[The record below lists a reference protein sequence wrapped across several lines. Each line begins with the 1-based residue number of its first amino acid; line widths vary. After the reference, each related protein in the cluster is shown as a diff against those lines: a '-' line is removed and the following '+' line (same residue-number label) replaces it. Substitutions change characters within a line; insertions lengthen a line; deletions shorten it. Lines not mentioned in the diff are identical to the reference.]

1 MSTASNTFLH
11 GKLYIHEAYG
21 LSFVPT
27 LIQGFSGHKFNAKS
41 ETELKAAVVSSQMQS
56 EAGDAK
62 RIAIINFKQ
71 PVIKF
76 TDGWYGWLGTQS
88 YIRILTDLLNDDTVI
103 GVVMDVDSGG
113 GQVYGTPEFYDFI
126 KSFVAKKPLVVYA
139 GGYLCSGAYYLAA
152 PSSWIVANKRADAIG
167 SIGAYTVLMDF
178 NGMWEKFGAKVHTI
192 YSSLSEEK
200 NKAYRDVMSGEDK
213 DYKQYVTVE
222 LDPIVVD
229 FIQDMK
235 DARPQIKEE
244 AFKGGV
250 WTGKDSLAIGLVDEL
265 GSLDTAI
272 QKVYELSI
280 NNNQSKKKTMSK
292 TSKSFPTIQKI
303 AGIEGEGIP
312 VVKTITGKKGI
323 QVEEEQL
330 EKIETAL
337 ANGASEVQTQKDAV
351 AAEQAKVTKLEG
363 TVAAALTKAG
373 LTAAGT
379 TEANIELLANKVVE
393 YGNHPAIK
401 GSKPK
406 AEGDSFENDD
416 DKSIVNKEDAHNKLY
431 DEA

>member
-1 MSTASNTFLH
+1 MSTVTNTFLH
-11 GKLYIHEAYG
+11 GKLYINEAYG

-27 LIQGFSGHKFNAKS
+27 LIQGFSGRQFNSKN
-41 ETELKAAVVSSQMQS
+41 EKDLQTAAIANSVGAVEGDSKRVVV
-56 EAGDAK
+56 
-62 RIAIINFKQ
+62 INFKQ

-76 TDGWYGWLGTQS
+76 TDAWYGWLGTQS
-88 YIRILTDLLNDDTVI
+88 YIRILTDLLNDDTVM

-113 GQVYGTPEFYDFI
+113 GQVYGTPEFYDFM
-126 KSFVAKKPLVVYA
+126 KLFAEKKPLVIYA

-152 PSSWIVANKRADAIG
+152 PASWIVANKRADAVG

-200 NKAYRDVMSGEDK
+200 NKAHRDVMNETDK
-213 DYKQYVTVE
+213 DYKQYVKME
-222 LDPIVVD
+222 LDPIVED

-235 DARPQIKEE
+235 EVRPQIKDE

-250 WTGKDSLAIGLVDEL
+250 WSGKESLAIGLVDEL

-272 QKVYELSI
+272 QKVYELSN
-280 NNNQSKKKTMSK
+280 NNNQSKKTTMSK
-292 TSKSFPTIQKI
+292 TSKSFPKIQKI
-303 AGIEGEGIP
+303 AGIDGEGIP
-312 VVKTITGKKGI
+312 VVTTVTGKKGI
-323 QVEEEQL
+323 RVGEDQL
-330 EKIETAL
+330 EAIETAL
-337 ANGASEVQTQKDAV
+337 ADSETEVQTQKDAV
-351 AAEQAKVTKLEG
+351 TAEKAKVTKLEG
-363 TVAAALTKAG
+363 SVAEAVKKAG
-373 LTAAGT
+373 LQAADTA
-379 TEANIELLANKVVE
+379 EANIELLANKVVE

-406 AEGDSFENDD
+406 AEGDSFDDD
-416 DKSIVNKEDAHNKLY
+416 DKSIVNSEDGHNKLY

>member
-1 MSTASNTFLH
+1 MSTVTNTFLH
-11 GKLYIHEAYG
+11 GKLYINEAYG

-27 LIQGFSGHKFNAKS
+27 LIQGFSGRQFNSKN
-41 ETELKAAVVSSQMQS
+41 EKDLQTAAVASSIGAI
-56 EAGDAK
+56 EGDSK
-62 RIAIINFKQ
+62 RVVVINFKQ

-76 TDGWYGWLGTQS
+76 TDAWYGWLGTQS
-88 YIRILTDLLNDDTVI
+88 YIRILSDLLNDDTVM

-113 GQVYGTPEFYDFI
+113 GQVYGTPEFYDFM
-126 KSFVAKKPLVVYA
+126 KLFAEKKPLVIYA

-152 PSSWIVANKRADAIG
+152 PASWIVANKRADAVG

-200 NKAYRDVMSGEDK
+200 NKAHRDVMNETDK
-213 DYKQYVTVE
+213 DYKQYVKME
-222 LDPIVVD
+222 LDPIVED

-235 DARPQIKEE
+235 EVRPQIKEE

-250 WTGKDSLAIGLVDEL
+250 WSGKESLAIGLVDEL

-272 QKVYELSI
+272 QKVYELSN

-292 TSKSFPTIQKI
+292 TSKSFPKIQKI

-323 QVEEEQL
+323 QLEEDQL
-330 EKIETAL
+330 QKIETELAEKENAVNT
-337 ANGASEVQTQKDAV
+337 ANG
-351 AAEQAKVTKLEG
+351 KVTTAEG
-363 TVAAALTKAG
+363 KVTEMNTAVTNALKTAG
-373 LTAAGT
+373 LEAGET
-379 TEANIELLANKVVE
+379 TEKSIELLAAKVVE
-393 YGNHPAIK
+393 YGAK
-401 GSKPK
+401 VAKFGSKPK
-406 AEGDSFENDD
+406 SAGDSFEDD
-416 DKSIVNKEDAHNKLY
+416 DDNQIVNKEDDHNKIY
-431 DEA
+431 NEA

>member
-1 MSTASNTFLH
+1 MSTVSNTFLH

-27 LIQGFSGHKFNAKS
+27 LIQGFSGHKFNLKS
-41 ETELKAAVVSSQMQS
+41 EADLKAAAVAMNGPV
-56 EAGDAK
+56 EGDGK
-62 RIAIINFKQ
+62 RIVVINFKQ

-76 TDGWYGWLGTQS
+76 TDAWYGWLGTQT
-88 YIRILTDLLNDDTVI
+88 YIRILTELLNDDTVL
-103 GVVMDVDSGG
+103 GVVMDMDSGG

-126 KSFVAKKPLVVYA
+126 TQFTAKKPLVVYA
-139 GGYLCSGAYYLAA
+139 GGYLCSGAYYIAA

-178 NGMWEKFGAKVHTI
+178 NGMWQKFGAKVHTI
-192 YSSLSEEK
+192 YSSLSDEK
-200 NKAYRDVMSGEDK
+200 NKAHRDVMSEKDK
-213 DYKQYVTVE
+213 DYKQYITLE
-222 LDPIVVD
+222 LDPIVED

-235 DARPQIKEE
+235 AVRPQIKEE

-250 WTGKDSLAIGLVDEL
+250 WSGKDSIDMGLADEL
-265 GSLDTAI
+265 GTLEMAV
-272 QKVYELSI
+272 QKVYELSK
-280 NNNQSKKKTMSK
+280 NFNNQSKKKTMSK

-363 TVAAALTKAG
+363 TVASALKKAG
-373 LTAAGT
+373 LEAAET
-379 TEANIELLANKVVE
+379 TEASIELLANKVVE

-401 GSKPK
+401 ASKPK
-406 AEGDSFENDD
+406 AEGDSFDD
-416 DKSIVNKEDAHNKLY
+416 DDNQIVNADDEHNKIY